1 MRILLLAP
9 QPFFQERGTPIAV
22 KLLAET
28 LGNQGHDVHLLVF
41 AEGEDIQLKNVTL
54 HRHGKVI
61 GLSAVKPGLSAKK
74 LVCDF
79 FFFFSAIRLAKNYTF
94 DIVHA
99 VEESVF
105 MAMVLKKLFALP
117 YVYDMDSCMSTQ
129 IVDKFPQL
137 TSLQKAMQFFEKK
150 AVAGSAG
157 VLAVCDALQDIA
169 LAYCPAKF
177 TAVIEDISLLDN
189 EQKGDENLREQ
200 LGLDGVVFMYV
211 GNLEKYQGIDLLLR
225 SFAKVC
231 QKDIDEKIYLLFIGG
246 STDDIAFYKKS
257 VQELKFES
265 KVFFCGP
272 RPVTL
277 LGFYLN
283 QADVLVSPRVQGGNT
298 PMKIYSYLDSGIP
311 VLATRLETHT
321 QVLDDEIS
329 CLVDANEDDM
339 AQALITLAED
349 KALCQRLAKTARERV
364 QEEYS
369 LPAFQRK
376 LKLFY
381 EQLLSQRR

>member
-1 MRILLLAP
+1 MKILLLAP

-28 LGNQGHDVHLLVF
+28 LGIQGHEVHLLVF
-41 AEGEDIQLKNVTL
+41 AEGEDIQLENVIL
-54 HRHGKVI
+54 HRHGKVA
-61 GLSAVKPGLSAKK
+61 GLSGVKPGLSAKK
-74 LVCDF
+74 LACDF
-79 FFFFSAIRLAKNYTF
+79 FFFLSAIRLAKKYTF

-117 YVYDMDSCMSTQ
+117 YVYDMDSCMSSQ
-129 IVDKFPQL
+129 ILDKFPRL
-137 TSLQKAMQFFEKK
+137 DGLQKNMQYLEKK
-150 AVAGSAG
+150 AVAGSSG
-157 VLAVCDALQDIA
+157 VLAVCNALQDVA
-169 LAYCPAKF
+169 LGYVPDKF
-177 TAVIEDISLLDN
+177 TAVVEDISLLEN
-189 EQKGDENLREQ
+189 EEKGEEDLRQK
-200 LGLDGVVFMYV
+200 LGLEGLIFMYV

-225 SFAKVC
+225 SFARVC
-231 QKDIDEKIYLLFIGG
+231 RKNKGEKISLLCIGG
-246 STDDIAFYKKS
+246 SADDLSFYKQRVK
-257 VQELKFES
+257 EEKLEG

-298 PMKIYSYLDSGIP
+298 PMKIYSYLDSGRP

-321 QVLDDEIS
+321 QVLDDEIA
-329 CLVDANEDDM
+329 CLVDANENDM
-339 AQALITLAED
+339 AEAMVTLAQD
-349 KALCQRLAKTARERV
+349 KELRHRLAGTAKQRV

-376 LKLFY
+376 IKSFY
-381 EQLLSQRR
+381 EQLVKQAV